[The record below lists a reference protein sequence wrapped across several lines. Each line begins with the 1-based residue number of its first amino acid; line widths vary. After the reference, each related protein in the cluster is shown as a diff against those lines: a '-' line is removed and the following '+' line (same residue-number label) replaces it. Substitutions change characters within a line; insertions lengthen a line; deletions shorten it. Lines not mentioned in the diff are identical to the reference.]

1 MVKFIFSNLGRG
13 MLYTIGK
20 ILGFGVIGAII
31 YYLVTHF
38 TIDQQTI
45 HSIIMGVLV

>member
-20 ILGFGVIGAII
+20 IIGFGVIGFII

-38 TIDQQTI
+38 EIDQQTI
-45 HSIIMGVLV
+45 HSIVRGLLV